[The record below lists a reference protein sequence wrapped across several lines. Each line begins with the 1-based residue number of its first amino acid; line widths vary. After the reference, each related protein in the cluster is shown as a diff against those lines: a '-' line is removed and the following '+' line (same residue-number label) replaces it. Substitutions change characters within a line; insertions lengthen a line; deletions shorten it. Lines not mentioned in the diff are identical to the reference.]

1 MWGKGGWRGWG
12 GREEGDGGMGWGEG
26 DGGEGGDGGDGEGK
40 GMGEDEEGWMGMG
53 RARCVAGGGMGHK
66 ALRRRSTLHLRRC
79 GSDRSSEGAVV
90 GAGAAAV

>member
-1 MWGKGGWRGWG
+1 
-12 GREEGDGGMGWGEG
+12 
-26 DGGEGGDGGDGEGK
+26 
-40 GMGEDEEGWMGMG
+40 MGEDEEGWMGMG

-90 GAGAAAV
+90 GAGAAAVQGRDAGGEGLRHKLRADEVHVRVEAARRHNELLT